1 MESKK
6 ERLDTTLL
14 KRGLVESRERARRL
28 ILAGQ
33 VLVKGIPQPKPGM
46 QVRPDVEI
54 SMKESRQKYVS
65 RGGFKLDA
73 ALNRFGINPAGCVC
87 MDVGASTGG
96 FTDCLLQRGA
106 IKVYA
111 IDVGYGQLHYRLRN
125 DPRVLL
131 RERVNARLLSEKE
144 VPEPVDLAVIDVS
157 FISLKL
163 ILPAVA
169 RFLAQ
174 GGVVISLIKPQFEAG
189 RKKVPRGGVV
199 KDKDVHRQVLER
211 MLGDFRRM
219 GWLILGLMPSPI
231 VGASGNREYLAYIK
245 RPSPFETASP
255 TDINIDSILNESSDI
270 S

>member
-6 ERLDTTLL
+6 ERLDTILV

-28 ILAGQ
+28 FLAGQ
-33 VLVKGIPQPKPGM
+33 ILVKGIPQPKPGM

-54 SMKESRQKYVS
+54 SLKESLQKYVS
-65 RGGFKLDA
+65 RGGYKLEA

-106 IKVYA
+106 VRVYA
-111 IDVGYGQLHYRLRN
+111 IDVGYGQLHFRLRN

-131 RERVNARLLSEKE
+131 RERVNARLLSEKV
-144 VPEPVDLAVIDVS
+144 VPEPVDLTVIDVS

-169 RFLAQ
+169 RLLVP
-174 GGVVISLIKPQFEAG
+174 GGVVIPLIKPQFEAE

-199 KDKDVHRQVLER
+199 KDRDVHRQVLEA
-211 MLGDFRRM
+211 MLGEFGRM
-219 GWLILGLMPSPI
+219 GWLVLGLMPSPLM
-231 VGASGNREYLAYIK
+231 GTSGNREYLAHIK
-245 RPSPFETASP
+245 RPIPFETASP
-255 TDINIDSILNESSDI
+255 PDINIESVLKENLDI
-270 S
+270 N